1 MVGQRY
7 TWEEETLIIDLYS
20 RTPIPNIRNDN
31 PEIAE
36 LCELLNRNGYSRT
49 VSGIRNKMKN
59 LKSVDGMQIF

>member
-1 MVGQRY
+1 M
-7 TWEEETLIIDLYS
+7 IIDLYS